1 MGALRKAT
9 AWLGLGELAE
19 GDEDWEDGDPA
30 VSYGQDGEMR
40 GSGSHHH
47 YDGYRYRTRSV
58 DHSGD
63 EVEPDGG
70 PDGAGYQIA
79 MVHPSTFHDAR
90 GVGERFRDGVPVII
104 DLSSMDE
111 ADATRVV
118 DFASGLVFGLR
129 GSMERIANRVFLL
142 LPVGVQL
149 SGQ

>member
-1 MGALRKAT
+1 MSALRKAT

-19 GDEDWEDGDPA
+19 GDDGWEDEESAD
-30 VSYGQDGEMR
+30 SYGQDGEMR
-40 GSGSHHH
+40 GSGSHH
-47 YDGYRYRTRSV
+47 YDGYRYRSRSV
-58 DHSGD
+58 DPD
-63 EVEPDGG
+63 LEPDGDD
-70 PDGAGYQIA
+70 PAHQIA
-79 MVHPSTFHDAR
+79 MIHPSTFHDAR
-90 GVGERFRDGVPVII
+90 SVGERFRDGVPVII

>member
-19 GDEDWEDGDPA
+19 GDEGWEDGEAAD
-30 VSYGQDGEMR
+30 SYGQDGEMR
-40 GSGSHHH
+40 GSGSHH
-47 YDGYRYRTRSV
+47 YDGYRYRARS
-58 DHSGD
+58 
-63 EVEPDGG
+63 VEPDLERDGG
-70 PDGAGYQIA
+70 SDGAHQIA

-90 GVGERFRDGVPVII
+90 AVGERFRDGVPVII

>member
-19 GDEDWEDGDPA
+19 GDEDWEDGGPA
-30 VSYGQDGEMR
+30 DSYAQDGEMR
-40 GSGSHHH
+40 GSGSHH

-58 DHSGD
+58 DREG
-63 EVEPDGG
+63 VEPGG
-70 PDGAGYQIA
+70 GLDGADASYQIA

-90 GVGERFRDGVPVII
+90 AVGERFRDGVPVII

>member
-19 GDEDWEDGDPA
+19 GDEDWEDGEPA
-30 VSYGQDGEMR
+30 DSYAQDGEMR
-40 GSGSHHH
+40 GSGSHH
-47 YDGYRYRTRSV
+47 YDGYRYRTRSA
-58 DHSGD
+58 
-63 EVEPDGG
+63 ERDGG
-70 PDGAGYQIA
+70 AEPGGGLDGTDASYQIA

-90 GVGERFRDGVPVII
+90 AVGERFRDGVPVII

>member
-19 GDEDWEDGDPA
+19 GDEDWEDGEAAD
-30 VSYGQDGEMR
+30 SYGQDGEMR
-40 GSGSHHH
+40 GSQSHHH
-47 YDGYRYRTRSV
+47 YDGYRYRTRTT
-58 DHSGD
+58 DPAA
-63 EVEPDGG
+63 EPDG
-70 PDGAGYQIA
+70 DDVGYQIA

-90 GVGERFRDGVPVII
+90 AVGERFRDGIPVII

-149 SGQ
+149 SSGQ